1 VIVQHKF
8 LRKFAKGHPSN
19 SVIVK
24 WHTPVTMIRCVA
36 CRNPGQGEL
45 PLCDHVEEGC
55 SMLSHAALISNVHS
69 ES

>member
-1 VIVQHKF
+1 MVVQHQF

-24 WHTPVTMIRCVA
+24 WCTPVTTIRCITH
-36 CRNPGQGEL
+36 RNPGQGEL
-45 PLCDHVEEGC
+45 PVCDHVEEGC
-55 SMLSHAALISNVHS
+55 SMLSRAALISNVLS